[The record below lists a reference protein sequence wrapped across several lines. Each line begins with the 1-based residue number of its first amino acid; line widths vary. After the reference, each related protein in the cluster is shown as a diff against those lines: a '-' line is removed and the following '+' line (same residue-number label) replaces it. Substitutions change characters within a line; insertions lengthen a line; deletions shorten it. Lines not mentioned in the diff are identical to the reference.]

1 MILKFILLS
10 SFCFNINNE
19 IECGQ
24 YIRDNLSD
32 RQTCINMANAIGRAQ
47 KSKMVG
53 REGSLVQYDAHC
65 IAINQE
71 GYDVDHSF
79 KISYTIS

>member
-1 MILKFILLS
+1 MVLKFILLS

-19 IECGQ
+19 IKCGQ
-24 YIRDNLSD
+24 YLRDNLID
-32 RQTCINMANAIGRAQ
+32 RQRCIDMANAIGRAQ
-47 KSKMVG
+47 KTKMEG
-53 REGSLVQYDAHC
+53 REGSLVQYEAHC

-71 GYDVDHSF
+71 GCDVDHSF

>member
-1 MILKFILLS
+1 
-10 SFCFNINNE
+10 
-19 IECGQ
+19 
-24 YIRDNLSD
+24 
-32 RQTCINMANAIGRAQ
+32 MANAIGRAQ
-47 KSKMVG
+47 KTKMEG
-53 REGSLVQYDAHC
+53 REGSLVQYEAHC

>member
-19 IECGQ
+19 IECGE

-47 KSKMVG
+47 KSKMEG
-53 REGSLVQYDAHC
+53 REGSLVQYGAQC

-71 GYDVDHSF
+71 GYDIDHSF